1 MPQKFLQTHY
11 RCSRQ
16 KNGSK
21 KHFIL
26 GKRDHFENWKNGH
39 NAKAIALAKWSV
51 WVKKIKLPK
60 TCEKRF
66 YKHITEVLSKKW
78 LQKTL
83 YIREMRG
90 FWELEK
96 WAQCKGY
103 SPCKMVSLGQK
114 VKLPKTCEKRFYKNI
129 TDVLCKTAPKN
140 TLYSR
145 NERILKI
152 GKMATMQRL

>member
-11 RCSRQ
+11 RRSRQ

-39 NAKAIALAKWSV
+39 NEKAIALAKWWV

-66 YKHITEVLSKKW
+66 YKHITDVLGTKR
-78 LQKTL
+78 LRETL
-83 YIREMRG
+83 CIREMRG
-90 FWELEK
+90 FWKLEK
-96 WAQCKGY
+96 WPQCKGY
-103 SPCKMVSLGQK
+103 STCKMVSLG
-114 VKLPKTCEKRFYKNI
+114 EK
-129 TDVLCKTAPKN
+129 
-140 TLYSR
+140 
-145 NERILKI
+145 
-152 GKMATMQRL
+152 